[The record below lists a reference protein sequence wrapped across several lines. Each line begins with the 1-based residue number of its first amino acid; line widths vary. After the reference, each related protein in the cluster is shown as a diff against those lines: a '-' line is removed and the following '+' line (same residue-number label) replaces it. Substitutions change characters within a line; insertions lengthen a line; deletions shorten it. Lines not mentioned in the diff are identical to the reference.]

1 MFFWMIVFP
10 VVVIWVLMVM
20 KGLSGV
26 RRLLSVLGL
35 SIASSL
41 CFELLSAIVNDHS
54 MFAGERAVFWVSIH
68 SAIVF
73 VLSMLTLLWTD
84 KKAREAD

>member
-20 KGLSGV
+20 KDMSGV
-26 RRLLSVLGL
+26 RRVLAVLGL
-35 SIASSL
+35 SMVSTL
-41 CFELLSAIVNDHS
+41 CFELLSAIVIGHGMFSAYQAAFWAGVHS
-54 MFAGERAVFWVSIH
+54 LSI
-68 SAIVF
+68 F
-73 VLSMLTLLWTD
+73 VISMLTLLWSD